1 MSRRTRACPDLSD
14 DWGGRFYLIGPV
26 PGWCRWDGSSE
37 SSAGLRAGKVVGTHV
52 GKRLFIGNLS
62 FDVTEDDLRSAFEPY
77 GATEVVIPTSDSGRP
92 KGFGF
97 VEVAD
102 DQAAAAITAMN
113 GKEMQGRALAVD
125 EARPK
130 PAGGGGSRGYGGGG
144 GGGYGGGDGGGY
156 GGGGGGRGGR
166 GGRY

>member
-1 MSRRTRACPDLSD
+1 VEGIR
-14 DWGGRFYLIGPV
+14 
-26 PGWCRWDGSSE
+26 
-37 SSAGLRAGKVVGTHV
+37 V

-62 FDVTEDDLRSAFEPY
+62 FDVTEDELRSAFEPY

-97 VEVAD
+97 VEVPD

-144 GGGYGGGDGGGY
+144 GGGYGGGGGGGY
-156 GGGGGGRGGR
+156 GGGGGSRGGR